1 MKFIRAITLVF
12 GFIIIPIGGGL
23 LEGNDC
29 YRWRFVKI
37 CKTQIYIVCD
47 KYQMSESFQSAWTT
61 SAKSRQNLPRNVGVA
76 KKHSCDVMTP
86 WSHNS
91 HGKHTK
97 TTVGSDFKVSKQ
109 FLVLQMLYIGFY
121 IMRVPCIYWG
131 LTKVCNAWAADK
143 YNGCLCSTNRQQQV
157 VDFDNWNASILK
169 WPIMCNKCAKQFRLR
184 DCVLKTWYIFI
195 LATAN
200 IGFHIWAE
208 HVTQILKTLA
218 VN

>member
-1 MKFIRAITLVF
+1 
-12 GFIIIPIGGGL
+12 
-23 LEGNDC
+23 
-29 YRWRFVKI
+29 
-37 CKTQIYIVCD
+37 
-47 KYQMSESFQSAWTT
+47 MSENFRSAWTT
-61 SAKSRQNLPRNVGVA
+61 FAKLRQNLPRNIGVA
-76 KKHSCDVMTP
+76 KKQSCCDVMTP

-91 HGKHTK
+91 HGEHTK

-109 FLVLQMLYIGFY
+109 FLVLQMLNNGDY
-121 IMRVPCIYWG
+121 IMRVPWIYWG
-131 LTKVCNAWAADK
+131 LTKVCIARAADK
-143 YNGCLCSTNRQQQV
+143 YNGCLCSTNHQQHV

-208 HVTQILKTLA
+208 QVTQILKTLA
-218 VN
+218 GG

>member
-1 MKFIRAITLVF
+1 MKNSTS
-12 GFIIIPIGGGL
+12 
-23 LEGNDC
+23 
-29 YRWRFVKI
+29 
-37 CKTQIYIVCD
+37 Q
-47 KYQMSESFQSAWTT
+47 SFRSAWTT
-61 SAKSRQNLPRNVGVA
+61 YAKSRKKVA
-76 KKHSCDVMTP
+76 TKCRSCKETVLT
-86 WSHNS
+86 WWRHEVIVLKF

-109 FLVLQMLYIGFY
+109 FLVLQMLYIGLY
-121 IMRVPCIYWG
+121 IMRVPWIYWG
-131 LTKVCNAWAADK
+131 LTKVCTAWAADK

-218 VN
+218 GG